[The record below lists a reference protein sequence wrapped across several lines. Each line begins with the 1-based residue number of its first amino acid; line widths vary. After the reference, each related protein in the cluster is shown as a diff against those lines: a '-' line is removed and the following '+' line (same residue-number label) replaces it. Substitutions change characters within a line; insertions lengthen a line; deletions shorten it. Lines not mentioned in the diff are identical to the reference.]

1 MRPSSSNKYL
11 SPDLVVKN
19 KDSFKEHSFS
29 KKFDILL
36 REHNEDSISYNK
48 QYYDNF
54 LLALKNENNKEKKI
68 RRKGNNRKSVQI
80 DFSPMSLLKLKKP
93 FSSSHYNVKKPAIN
107 NINIYITKN
116 KDDKQGSVYS
126 SVKSSEDETK
136 KLIVKKKKN
145 IYYSNFN
152 SEKKEIPNEVKK
164 RKKILCCIPIG

>member
-54 LLALKNENNKEKKI
+54 LLALKNEKNKEKKI
-68 RRKGNNRKSVQI
+68 V
-80 DFSPMSLLKLKKP
+80 
-93 FSSSHYNVKKPAIN
+93 
-107 NINIYITKN
+107 
-116 KDDKQGSVYS
+116 
-126 SVKSSEDETK
+126 
-136 KLIVKKKKN
+136 
-145 IYYSNFN
+145 
-152 SEKKEIPNEVKK
+152 EKVIIEKVFK
-164 RKKILCCIPIG
+164 